1 MRHILLT
8 KVAVMDQ
15 SLVALALFAFVS
27 TFTPGPNNM
36 MLMAS
41 GANVG
46 FRRTIPHM
54 LGVIFGFGLMI
65 FLVGLG
71 LAEVFKTLPRVHDV
85 LRVICG
91 VFLVYIALKI
101 ARSRPK
107 VENASYQPMT
117 FSAAVLFQWVNPK
130 GWTMALSAVSLYNPT
145 ASLFGLTLV
154 TLAFVFVNMPSA
166 SIWAYAGKKIS
177 RVLKQELH
185 MRLFNWSMA
194 LILVGSTLPMLV

>member
-1 MRHILLT
+1 
-8 KVAVMDQ
+8 MDE
-15 SLVALALFAFVS
+15 SLIALVLFAFVS

-71 LAEVFKTLPRVHDV
+71 LAEVFTAFPRIHDV

-91 VFLVYIALKI
+91 LFLIYIAIKI
-101 ARSRPK
+101 ARSRPQ
-107 VENASYQPMT
+107 VDQASYKPMS
-117 FSAAVLFQWVNPK
+117 FFAAVLFQWVNPK

-145 ASLFGLTLV
+145 ASLYGLVLV
-154 TLAFVFVNMPSA
+154 TLAFTLVNMPSA

-177 RVLKQELH
+177 RVLKQDSH

-194 LILVGSTLPMLV
+194 LLLVGSTLPMLI